1 MRFFE
6 SVEWGAADHLRSL
19 VALLCRDDING
30 LSWLFL
36 SPHRCHLEPHHVI
49 SNHTTLSQTTPLSS
63 RTPPLSSRT
72 PPQSS
77 QTPPLSSRTPTLSSR
92 TPTLLSRT
100 PPLSSRTNVRDLR
113 TQHSKSQ
120 IAPGHTFAINQGPF
134 MGVIIFRKREHVFE
148 RQRVV
153 RTLKMIAAMGP
164 IAKVWPGVIRTH
176 LASCQ
181 SSREIPRRCALS
193 E

>member
-49 SNHTTLSQTTPLSS
+49 SNHTTLSQTTP
-63 RTPPLSSRT
+63 
-72 PPQSS
+72 
-77 QTPPLSSRTPTLSSR
+77 LSSR

-193 E
+193 G